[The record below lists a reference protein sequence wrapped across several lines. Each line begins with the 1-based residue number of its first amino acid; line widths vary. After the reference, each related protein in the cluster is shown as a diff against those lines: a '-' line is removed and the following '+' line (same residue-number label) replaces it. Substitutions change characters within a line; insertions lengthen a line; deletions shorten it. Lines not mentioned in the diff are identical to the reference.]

1 MRAGTR
7 RLRLLKFNT
16 EQTKIKRKYQVMID
30 TTDTLAPTKAG
41 VRGRMSQE
49 TMAQYREEEPELIR
63 AWQEDGCAESLTR
76 LLNRYRPM
84 IGRQIQK
91 ILAGRSVG
99 VAHRMDLEQEAN
111 IAFIHAVSSFNPDFG
126 TYLSS
131 FATSYIRK
139 SLLRYALDFRHSYRI
154 GTSSSER
161 KAFYAALALRAD
173 NIHAGKSDVL
183 NDEDI
188 KNIQKATGS
197 SEKATRRAVAS
208 IYASRTNIDD
218 APDLVDTDKEDV
230 AEKDLAIHVAMQ
242 TLAPFIEGLGP
253 RQKAIL
259 QSYLKDED
267 IDAYALADKF
277 DLTPER
283 IGQIKRDMLADMAL
297 FLKKKGIEAEALF

>member
-1 MRAGTR
+1 
-7 RLRLLKFNT
+7 
-16 EQTKIKRKYQVMID
+16 MID
-30 TTDTLAPTKAG
+30 ATDTLTPTKVG
-41 VRGRMSQE
+41 VHGRMSKE

-63 AWQEDGCAESLTR
+63 AWQQDGCAESLTC
-76 LLNRYRPM
+76 LLNRYRPL
-84 IGRQIQK
+84 IGGQIQK

-99 VAHRMDLEQEAN
+99 AAHRMDLEQEAN
-111 IAFIHAVSSFNPDFG
+111 IAFINAVSNFDPDFG

-131 FATSYIRK
+131 FATNYIRK
-139 SLLRYALDFRHSYRI
+139 SLLRYALDYRYTYRI

-173 NIHAGKSDVL
+173 HVHAGKSDVL

-188 KNIQKATGS
+188 KSIQKSTGS

-218 APDLVDTDKEDV
+218 APDLVETDNADV
-230 AEKDLAIHVAMQ
+230 AEKDLAINVAMQ
-242 TLAPFIEGLGP
+242 TLKPFIEGLGP

-259 QSYLKDED
+259 QAYLKDED
-267 IDAYALADKF
+267 IDAYALAEDF
-277 DLTPER
+277 NLTPER

-297 FLKKKGIEAEALF
+297 FLKKQGIEADALF